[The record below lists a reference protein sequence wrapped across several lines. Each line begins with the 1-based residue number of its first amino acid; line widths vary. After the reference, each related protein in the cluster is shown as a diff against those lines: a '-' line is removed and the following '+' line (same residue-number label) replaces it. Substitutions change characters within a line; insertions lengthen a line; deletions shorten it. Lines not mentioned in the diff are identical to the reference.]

1 MIKVNKLIFNIIIA
15 IQQIIS
21 LHYGMILSD
30 RISYNYFQGELFFL
44 TFFIIWFSFAL
55 SGFLIIKKYIL
66 SIK

>member
-1 MIKVNKLIFNIIIA
+1 MIKVNKIIFYLTIT

-30 RISYNYFQGELFFL
+30 EVWHNYFHDYPFFL
-44 TFFIIWFSFAL
+44 FFFIIWFSFAI